1 MENDIYSTLQEN
13 IKIIVRQNKINKY
26 ISIYNRK

>member
-13 IKIIVRQNKINKY
+13 IKIIVRQYKINKY

>member
-13 IKIIVRQNKINKY
+13 IKIIVRQYKINN
-26 ISIYNRK
+26 IYNRK